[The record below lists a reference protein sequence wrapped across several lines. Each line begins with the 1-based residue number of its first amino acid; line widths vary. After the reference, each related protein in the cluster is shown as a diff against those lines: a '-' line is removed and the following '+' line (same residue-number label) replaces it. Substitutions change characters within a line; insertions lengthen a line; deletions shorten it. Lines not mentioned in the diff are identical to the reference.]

1 MIEAFR
7 IEYPNT
13 AAPSTTLGVTV
24 SFFSWQELTE
34 IAYAITMA
42 ELDFEYLR
50 KLDEAL
56 GDGSSTIVVVLPMAF
71 VLFNCIPFMG
81 GVGRDR
87 WTSPGP

>member
-1 MIEAFR
+1 
-7 IEYPNT
+7 
-13 AAPSTTLGVTV
+13 
-24 SFFSWQELTE
+24 
-34 IAYAITMA
+34 
-42 ELDFEYLR
+42 
-50 KLDEAL
+50 L